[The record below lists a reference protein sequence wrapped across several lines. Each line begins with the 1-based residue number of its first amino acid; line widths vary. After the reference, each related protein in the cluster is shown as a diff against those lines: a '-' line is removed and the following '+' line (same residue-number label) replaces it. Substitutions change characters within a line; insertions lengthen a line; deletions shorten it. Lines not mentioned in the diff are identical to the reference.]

1 MVESG
6 DLFGEFLQDVPS
18 DSKART
24 AYRWAWPTD
33 SPERVERAAEIE
45 RALQIPPALA
55 LALAGRPVALSAAT
69 DLSDY
74 TLVATTEAIGEPDR
88 IEDAAQVLL
97 KEARQGSVGVLCDF
111 DVDGAT
117 AQAILVEAL
126 RAVAPS
132 RAEEPP
138 LAIPYRN
145 KEGFGPNER
154 CLDSLRDQGATCIA
168 VLDCGTAAGQLLDQF
183 HSSTGIVPVVVDHH
197 PPHQATPPASGPLVN
212 PWVWRKSD
220 PGEQGSL
227 CAAALTW
234 FLARAILRQAGLS
247 AEETASV
254 RKRITLLA
262 ALGTACDQMRLDK
275 PFNRALVRTGVRMA
289 KDPDAIPPGYAA
301 LRETIGAKRPPD
313 INEWGWKIGPRLN
326 AGSRMGESDMA
337 ARCLRERDPAAARDL
352 AANLDRLN
360 RERRELGAESS
371 RELED
376 PAVREGF
383 MAGPVNV
390 HTSRSATPG
399 TIGLVA
405 AEIVRRFGWPAF
417 GLASRPKDGLLVGS
431 GRSALLFD
439 VGAAVD
445 AARNEGILQSG
456 GGHAAACG
464 LKLAPERVEDL
475 KEFLSDRFAKYAAN
489 TSEPLEPAHPIDV
502 ELKGEFLSDA
512 SLLAVADSQ
521 RHLEPWGQKLEP
533 PLYGVRGCTVAD
545 HRVLTGDH
553 LMLNL
558 ASGEQRFQA
567 VWWRPPTN
575 GKRDVVMESNG
586 GRGFDLLAR
595 VELNE
600 WRDLRSGR
608 LVVVDVRPAEGTDD

>member
-6 DLFGEFLQDVPS
+6 DLFAEALQEAPTEWQ
-18 DSKART
+18 ART
-24 AYRWAWPTD
+24 AFRWAWPGV

-74 TLVATTEAIGEPDR
+74 TLVDSTEAIGEPDG
-88 IEDAAQVLL
+88 IKEAAQLL
-97 KEARQGSVGVLCDF
+97 IKQARQGCVGILCDF

-126 RAVAPS
+126 RAVTPPGTK
-132 RAEEPP
+132 EPP
-138 LAIPYRN
+138 LAIPFRN

-154 CLDSLRDQGATCIA
+154 CLDSLRKDGVTCIA
-168 VLDCGTAAGQLLDQF
+168 VLDCGTAAGPLLDRF
-183 HSSTGIVPVVVDHH
+183 HASTGIVPVVVDHH
-197 PPHQATPPASGPLVN
+197 PPHQATPPANGALVN

-234 FLARAILRQAGLS
+234 FLARSILRQAGLS
-247 AEETASV
+247 AAETASL

-262 ALGTACDQMRLDK
+262 AMGTSCDQMRLDK

-289 KDPDAIPPGYAA
+289 RDPDAVPPGYAA

-313 INEWGWKIGPRLN
+313 INEWSWKIGPRLN
-326 AGSRMGESDMA
+326 AGSRMGESDVA
-337 ARCLRERDPAAARDL
+337 ARCLRERDPTKARDL
-352 AANLDRLN
+352 ASLLDRLN
-360 RERRELGAESS
+360 GQRRELGTEAS
-371 RELED
+371 RELDD

-383 MAGPVNV
+383 MTGPVNV
-390 HTSRSATPG
+390 HASRSATPG

-405 AEIVRRFGWPAF
+405 ADLVRQFGWPAF
-417 GLASRPKDGLLVGS
+417 GLARRADGLLVGS
-431 GRSALLFD
+431 GRSALRFD

-445 AARNEGILQSG
+445 AARDAGILQSG

-464 LKLAPERVEDL
+464 LKVIPERVEDL
-475 KEFLSDRFAKYAAN
+475 KDFLMDRFAKHAEGS
-489 TSEPLEPAHPIDV
+489 SEPLEPAHPIDV

-533 PLYGVRGCTVAD
+533 PLYGVRACSVAE
-545 HRVLTGDH
+545 HRVMNGDH
-553 LMLNL
+553 LMLKL

-595 VELNE
+595 IELNE
-600 WRDLRSGR
+600 WRELRSGR
-608 LVVVDVRPAEGTDD
+608 LVVVDVRPSEGTAD

>member
-1 MVESG
+1 MLESG
-6 DLFGEFLQDVPS
+6 DLFAEMLQEAPS
-18 DSKART
+18 EWQART
-24 AYRWAWPTD
+24 AYRWAWPAD

-55 LALAGRPVALSAAT
+55 LALAGRPVALSAAA

-74 TLVATTEAIGEPDR
+74 TLVASTEAIGEPDG
-88 IEDAAQVLL
+88 IEEAALLLL
-97 KEARQGSVGVLCDF
+97 KEARQGCVGILCDF

-154 CLDSLRDQGATCIA
+154 CLDSLRNDGATCVA
-168 VLDCGTAAGQLLDQF
+168 VLDCGTAAGPMLDRF
-183 HSSTGIVPVVVDHH
+183 HASTGIVPVVVDHH

-212 PWVWRKSD
+212 PWVFRKSD

-247 AEETASV
+247 AAETASL

-262 ALGTACDQMRLDK
+262 AMGTSCDQMRLDK

-289 KDPDAIPPGYAA
+289 RDPAAIPPGYAA

-313 INEWGWKIGPRLN
+313 MNEWGWKIGPRLN
-326 AGSRMGESDMA
+326 AGSRMGESDVA
-337 ARCLRERDPAAARDL
+337 ARCLRERDPDAARDL
-352 AANLDRLN
+352 ASTLDRLN
-360 RERRELGAESS
+360 RERRELGDESS
-371 RELED
+371 RELDD

-383 MAGPVNV
+383 MTGPVNV
-390 HTSRSATPG
+390 HRSRSATPG

-405 AEIVRRFGWPAF
+405 ADLVRRYGWPAF
-417 GLASRPKDGLLVGS
+417 GLARPRDDGVLVGS
-431 GRSALLFD
+431 GRSALHFD
-439 VGAAVD
+439 VGSAVD

-475 KEFLSDRFAKYAAN
+475 KEFLKDRFAKHAADS
-489 TSEPLEPAHPIDV
+489 SEPLKPAHPIDV
-502 ELKGEFLSDA
+502 ELKGEFLSGE

-545 HRVLTGDH
+545 HRVLNGDH

-558 ASGEQRFQA
+558 ASGEQRFPA

-575 GKRDVVMESNG
+575 GKRNVVMESNG

-595 VELNE
+595 IELNE

-608 LVVVDVRPAEGTDD
+608 LIVVDVRPAEGPDD